1 MKFIIKDKN
10 KWGDILYQEKE
21 DGKHDPPANK
31 DIWTIIS
38 PSIQIKNLYPNCEI
52 RKYGK
57 YEYLLS
63 TEASKVIPSI
73 EDAGG
78 SAAILTFMVA
88 GNRYFLCTMDGGKTI
103 KNAQGGA
110 DYGESRIDCLK
121 REIMEELKIELSNE
135 QCKEI
140 GYWIFTTYNKIVG
153 TKFENKTNLF
163 LVELEI
169 EQIRHLLGDR
179 VLNGTEE
186 MIIIS
191 ANEYDFVLDET
202 KYVVITSSEAINT
215 FPENFD
221 YNVND
226 KNIKIEWKDHHREA
240 LLRLFDKSRFKISYL
255 LDFDVYYRI

>member
-1 MKFIIKDKN
+1 
-10 KWGDILYQEKE
+10 
-21 DGKHDPPANK
+21 
-31 DIWTIIS
+31 
-38 PSIQIKNLYPNCEI
+38 
-52 RKYGK
+52 
-57 YEYLLS
+57 
-63 TEASKVIPSI
+63 
-73 EDAGG
+73 
-78 SAAILTFMVA
+78 
-88 GNRYFLCTMDGGKTI
+88 MDGGKTI

-140 GYWIFTTYNKIVG
+140 GYWIFTTYNKIVC
-153 TKFENKTNLF
+153 TKFKNKTNLF

-169 EQIRHLLGDR
+169 EQIRHLLGDS

-215 FPENFD
+215 FRC
-221 YNVND
+221 
-226 KNIKIEWKDHHREA
+226 IK
-240 LLRLFDKSRFKISYL
+240 
-255 LDFDVYYRI
+255 LDNS